1 MLTKLFKK
9 IKKLTKPGWRRG
21 GFEMPMPT
29 AWGRRRWVREELNSI
44 RYQSF
49 GNQFSDSIELSN
61 TATQSSSIV
70 KTDDRKELKPIEVFK
85 ELTADKP
92 NLDLNDLDSK
102 IKAIKKRIDFMK
114 DDIGAPAIEE
124 QNVLSWL
131 EARKKGVKAKI
142 MAQFYWPVTT
152 TQKLIDLLKKYKLI
166 ETTFNEYSLA
176 VPQEAI
182 DEMEKY
188 VKLCR
193 KVTKDEPEF
202 ILVVEDTPI
211 QKTKHRDP
219 IILATSPF
227 GKFLHVLGAW
237 DKEVEIMHELYFKGK

>member
-1 MLTKLFKK
+1 MLTELFKK
-9 IKKLTKPGWRRG
+9 IKKLAKPGWRRG
-21 GFEMPMPT
+21 GNDMPMPMS
-29 AWGRRRWVREELNSI
+29 WGRRRWVREELNSI
-44 RYQSF
+44 RYSSF
-49 GNQFSDSIELSN
+49 GNQFFGNSGLSS
-61 TATQSSSIV
+61 TATETASME
-70 KTDDRKELKPIEVFK
+70 KTDERKELKPIEVFK
-85 ELTADKP
+85 ELTAEKP
-92 NLDLNDLDSK
+92 NLDLTNLESK

-114 DDIGAPAIEE
+114 DDLGATAIEE

-131 EARKKGVKAKI
+131 EARRKGVKAKI
-142 MAQFYWPVTT
+142 MAQFDWPVTT
-152 TQKLIDLLKKYKLI
+152 TEKLADLLKKYKLT

-188 VKLCR
+188 VNLCR

-202 ILVVEDTPI
+202 ILVIEDTPV

-219 IILATSPF
+219 IVLATSPF

>member
-1 MLTKLFKK
+1 MLTELFKK
-9 IKKLTKPGWRRG
+9 IKKLAKPKWQRG
-21 GFEMPMPT
+21 GFEMP
-29 AWGRRRWVREELNSI
+29 AQVGWGRRRWVREELNSI

-49 GNQFSDSIELSN
+49 GSQFIDSVGTS
-61 TATQSSSIV
+61 TAETSSMI
-70 KTDDRKELKPIEVFK
+70 KTDERKELKPIEVFK
-85 ELTADKP
+85 ELTAEKP
-92 NLDLNDLDSK
+92 NLDLSNLESK

-114 DDIGAPAIEE
+114 DDLGAAAIEE

-142 MAQFYWPVTT
+142 MSQFDWPVTT
-152 TQKLIDLLKKYKLI
+152 TEKLSDLLKKYKLT

-188 VKLCR
+188 VNLCR

-202 ILVVEDTPI
+202 ILVIEDTPV

-219 IILATSPF
+219 IVLATSPF